1 MGSLIEGGSTSN
13 TAPNIN
19 QTYQTMSSGRSST
32 TESSSTRGL
41 SLSKNNVNSLSL
53 NNSNY
58 FQHLASSAVN
68 RTNTTVENK
77 LKQQIPQHAHY
88 LIPSIMEAS
97 QKEGVDPHLIAEVIR
112 QETLF
117 IPKFLKSKEFSPKNA
132 VGPMQIVLKT
142 TGAPVLGLTE
152 ASIQDEHTNILAG
165 TKYLKMMYNRFG
177 SWDKALAAYNGG
189 PTRLG
194 RFNGNIAEM
203 PGETLEYV
211 PAIMSKYQQWS

>member
-41 SLSKNNVNSLSL
+41 SLSKNNGNNLSL

-68 RTNTTVENK
+68 STNTAVENK

-88 LIPSIMEAS
+88 LIPSIMEAG
-97 QKEGVDPHLIAEVIR
+97 QQENIDPHFLAEVIR
-112 QETLF
+112 QESGFRPSVLRAQQLSSAGA
-117 IPKFLKSKEFSPKNA
+117 I
-132 VGPMQIVLKT
+132 GPMQLMLPT
-142 TGAPVLGLTE
+142 AQGLGLNEETVT
-152 ASIQDEHTNILAG
+152 DPHLNIMNGA
-165 TKYLKMMYNRFG
+165 KYLRQQYNRFG
-177 SWDKALAAYNGG
+177 SWERALAAYNGG
-189 PTRLG
+189 PGRLS
-194 RFNGNIAEM
+194 RNNGNIAAM
-203 PGETLEYV
+203 PSETRNYV